1 MAQILQPYRVPVVYN
16 DLNPEET
23 MGDAFYALETLS
35 STIDDIFNRIERRIS
50 DEKRR
55 VDQIKT
61 RVAVCK
67 GKVTQVRGSK
77 KATTVFS
84 TAKFPAPKLLPLYPT
99 LFSQM
104 QEVKLHWMNVTN
116 MYHFCILHGVIFF
129 PLWRVSY
136 SAHVETSNQTL
147 YFAVF
152 FSKFT
157 PGAQPLP
164 WGRWRGVVRLASPC
178 QLGRRQQR
186 VSLWDAGH
194 SCPPKHIRHRPR
206 ESRVHNGRPGT
217 TY

>member
-16 DLNPEET
+16 DLSPEET

-104 QEVKLHWMNVTN
+104 QEVGNPSVATN
-116 MYHFCILHGVIFF
+116 ISHYFILHGKDEFKHYDFHLVTNRIIQHLLCALFF
-129 PLWRVSY
+129 YL
-136 SAHVETSNQTL
+136 TL
-147 YFAVF
+147 V
-152 FSKFT
+152 
-157 PGAQPLP
+157 AQPL
-164 WGRWRGVVRLASPC
+164 S
-178 QLGRRQQR
+178 
-186 VSLWDAGH
+186 
-194 SCPPKHIRHRPR
+194 
-206 ESRVHNGRPGT
+206 
-217 TY
+217 

>member
-16 DLNPEET
+16 DLSPEET

-104 QEVKLHWMNVTN
+104 QEVATHLMLLIFLIISSCTTN
-116 MYHFCILHGVIFF
+116 L
-129 PLWRVSY
+129 L
-136 SAHVETSNQTL
+136 A
-147 YFAVF
+147 
-152 FSKFT
+152 FS
-157 PGAQPLP
+157 P
-164 WGRWRGVVRLASPC
+164 
-178 QLGRRQQR
+178 
-186 VSLWDAGH
+186 
-194 SCPPKHIRHRPR
+194 
-206 ESRVHNGRPGT
+206 
-217 TY
+217 